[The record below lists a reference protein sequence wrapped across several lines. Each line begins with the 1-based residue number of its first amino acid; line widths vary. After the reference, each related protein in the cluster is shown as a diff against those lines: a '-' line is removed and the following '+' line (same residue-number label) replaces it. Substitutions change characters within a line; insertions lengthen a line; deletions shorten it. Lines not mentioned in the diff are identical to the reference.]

1 MLTLELE
8 FNKNPTPTAA
18 VRERIAQEI
27 NMTERSVQIWFQN
40 R

>member
-1 MLTLELE
+1 
-8 FNKNPTPTAA
+8 
-18 VRERIAQEI
+18 RIAQDI